1 MRPLFNTPTL
11 FLCAC
16 ALVTHAWPTT
26 SPFPASI
33 KLPPTWSKVK
43 AQSDPGV
50 LRVATNMAL
59 AAPSGDTL
67 VSFSIQP
74 SSVSALPDIYAVAYS
89 LETGSIIA
97 PVGWVKT
104 SEFGP
109 LGITKGGM
117 VSMRIPEATIKRL
130 ASTSRLSAVR
140 LAIFAPEATGQELAG
155 QKASDSVVLV
165 LGSSSATPPGDSA
178 VSPHNANFGAVQL

>member
-1 MRPLFNTPTL
+1 MRIPSL
-11 FLCAC
+11 
-16 ALVTHAWPTT
+16 PTT

-33 KLPPTWSKVK
+33 KPPPTWSEVK

-50 LRVATNMAL
+50 LRVAGNMAL
-59 AAPSGDTL
+59 AVPSGDTL
-67 VSFSIQP
+67 VSFSLQP
-74 SSVSALPDIYAVAYS
+74 SSVSAIPDIYAVAYS

-109 LGITKGGM
+109 LGIAKGGM
-117 VSMRIPEATIKRL
+117 VSMRIPEAVIKRL

-140 LAIFAPEATGQELAG
+140 LVIFAPEATTHESASR
-155 QKASDSVVLV
+155 KASDSVVLILVRLLLRLLATV
-165 LGSSSATPPGDSA
+165 L
-178 VSPHNANFGAVQL
+178 QLHTMLILALFYSENVWGI